1 MKRFRFRLESVL
13 ALRSLAERSG
23 RERFGAAQ
31 QRLAAALAA
40 LRAAEARRLGL
51 AEALAAS
58 REGASFRPAEQ
69 AAGLAA
75 LRDAERDIQEA
86 ARRHAEAAAAAAKA
100 REEWLAARRR
110 LQVVEKLEERA
121 RRAHREAAEK
131 AEQALLDELASLAA
145 ARSTPDPA

>member
-31 QRLAAALAA
+31 QLLAAALAA
-40 LRAAEARRLGL
+40 LRAAEARRLAL
-51 AEALAAS
+51 AEALSAS
-58 REGASFRPAEQ
+58 RQGSSFRPAEQ

-75 LRDAERDIQEA
+75 LRSAELEIEAA
-86 ARRHAEAAAAAAKA
+86 ARRHAEAVAASAKA

-110 LQVVEKLEERA
+110 LQVVERLEERA
-121 RRAHREAAEK
+121 RRAHREASDK

-145 ARSTPDPA
+145 ARSNLSPA